1 MINLLIFLMFHKMGK
16 DETPTGE
23 CLECKPLCCLM
34 NIIAPPKP
42 TMDVI
47 KTRPTRN
54 RRQRNR

>member
-1 MINLLIFLMFHKMGK
+1 MK
-16 DETPTGE
+16 TPTGE

-47 KTRPTRN
+47 KTRPTRKPKAT
-54 RRQRNR
+54 